1 MSPIVVRVVIL
12 SMLACSGNAHVP
24 DAPAADDAAAGDSAP
39 DAPAPDALA
48 KIACGTETCD
58 VATQL
63 CVTRTPVG
71 PGQSFTCEPVPA
83 GCQTDRS
90 CACVQATVCTG
101 GFSTCTDSAD
111 PDTVVCECP
120 QCQ

>member
-1 MSPIVVRVVIL
+1 MSIRLLRVVLL
-12 SMLACSGNAHVP
+12 SVVACSGTAHVP
-24 DAPAADDAAAGDSAP
+24 DAPAADDAPPADASP

-63 CVTRTPVG
+63 CVVRTPVG
-71 PGQSFTCEPVPA
+71 PAQSFTCEPVPA
-83 GCQTDRS
+83 RCAADRS

-101 GFSTCTDSAD
+101 GFSRCTDAAD
-111 PDTVVCECP
+111 PDTVTCECP